1 MFFYLNT
8 TEVIKVKSSEEGLP
22 DNHKRPFGDALVG
35 VVIGSI
41 ITVVSAV
48 LVVVVSCVAC
58 KKKKKCN
65 RTVLDSV
72 LFSSEDGMDLQKRV
86 PHSLNG
92 GGKVMKGNVYKSIAM
107 SELLDK
113 EDCFY
118 KTSHPRMEGPLS
130 LYDLPMEQ
138 LNGGSKQAINSSLH
152 QGAIFV

>member
-1 MFFYLNT
+1 M
-8 TEVIKVKSSEEGLP
+8 
-22 DNHKRPFGDALVG
+22 
-35 VVIGSI
+35 VIGSI
-41 ITVVSAV
+41 ITVVSTV
-48 LVVVVSCVAC
+48 LVVVVGCVAC
-58 KKKKKCN
+58 KKKKKFN

-72 LFSSEDGMDLQKRV
+72 LFSPDLDGMDLQKRV

-118 KTSHPRMEGPLS
+118 KTPHPRVEGPLS

-152 QGAIFV
+152 QGAIFA